1 VVNVASVFGHH
12 PMPFPNASLFRK
24 GDPLLE
30 RAKNA
35 TKTTATR
42 QPKWLRTMDKG
53 NQPGS
58 QERQPEEQPEGQARL
73 PIPENNQKG
82 NEKGGQQG
90 SQKSD

>member
-1 VVNVASVFGHH
+1 MDRGNQPGNQERQPPEGQAKL
-12 PMPFPNASLFRK
+12 PIPEN
-24 GDPLLE
+24 
-30 RAKNA
+30 RAKNE

-58 QERQPEEQPEGQARL
+58 QERQPPEGQAKL

-90 SQKSD
+90 SQKSN